1 MKYAILEVN
10 GTQFQAKEGETLIL
24 NSFLGEKDKSIKFDH
39 ILLFSDGQKTFIGN
53 PYVENI
59 IVEGKIIKTGKGE
72 KVHVHKFKA
81 KVRYRR
87 HIGFRPIR
95 TEILIGKIK
104 TAEKE
109 VKKETKPESS
119 SRHKKTE

>member
-72 KVHVHKFKA
+72 KVNILKFKA

-87 HIGFRPIR
+87 HIGFRPTR
-95 TEILIGKIK
+95 TEVLINKIK

-109 VKKETKPESS
+109 VKKETKPKSS